1 MTDSLPATDPQ
12 IGYIRRLARDAG
24 LSTAELRDVLA
35 RLTAGRVTDVMQL
48 NRDQASRVIDFL
60 KGDLAHGVT
69 ADDRKPATSD
79 QKAEIRRLG
88 HERLGLSPTEL
99 SAITYQAVPE
109 RTPRYVLSQR
119 DADVVIARLQAR
131 EAEKGVMV

>member
-24 LSTAELRDVLA
+24 LSAGELRDVLA
-35 RLTAGRVTDVMQL
+35 RFTAGRVTDVMQL
-48 NRDQASRVIDFL
+48 NRDQAGRVIGFL

-69 ADDRKPATSD
+69 PEDRQPATRQ
-79 QKAEIRRLG
+79 QKEEIRRLG

-109 RTPRYVLSQR
+109 RTPRYALSQR
-119 DADVVIARLQAR
+119 DADIVIARLQVR
-131 EAEKGVMV
+131 EAEKGAIG